1 MRHSAKLYIW
11 RHRLQTQIGV
21 ILLSL
26 TTLTLAGTGV
36 YQYFQ
41 LRASQMQAIN
51 HLAEFSAERLADVL
65 ISPLWNLEN
74 EIIDGALIS
83 EMKEP
88 VISAILV
95 KNPEGKIIAMKG
107 RDRDWKVV
115 TVDVEPRAGEFAFEQ
130 FKKISKLNEEL
141 GMVEVYVTD
150 RFVHEELRGQILS
163 MVALIVMLDLLLL
176 IGLSLTIRVLLTRPL
191 GLLLQ
196 AAQAIG
202 NGDLTQTIHI
212 RQQNEIGQFAK
223 AFAQMMQQV
232 KTVIGEAGQAANTVA
247 SGSEQMSLSAAQMS
261 QGASTQAAAA
271 EEASSSMEEMTANIR
286 QSAENAAET
295 ERIAKLSAQ
304 RAEQTGQ
311 AVAEAVAAMQQ
322 IAKKV
327 AIIQDITRQ
336 TRMLSLNATIEAAR
350 AQDYGKGFAVVA
362 AEVRALAER
371 SQNAASEIT
380 ELVHTG
386 VTTAEHAG
394 KMLSELVPN
403 IQKTAGLVQ
412 EIAASAKEQDMGTS
426 QINNAI
432 QQLDQVIQ
440 QNAASLEQIA
450 STTESLAAHAE
461 QLRTRIH
468 FFQLGEMP
476 PSEAEQKRQTAQQA
490 ASSDA
495 PKSPSLSDVP
505 IPKPRPAESLPSIL
519 SDDDF
524 ERF

>member
-1 MRHSAKLYIW
+1 
-11 RHRLQTQIGV
+11 
-21 ILLSL
+21 
-26 TTLTLAGTGV
+26 
-36 YQYFQ
+36 
-41 LRASQMQAIN
+41 
-51 HLAEFSAERLADVL
+51 
-65 ISPLWNLEN
+65 
-74 EIIDGALIS
+74 
-83 EMKEP
+83 
-88 VISAILV
+88 
-95 KNPEGKIIAMKG
+95 
-107 RDRDWKVV
+107 
-115 TVDVEPRAGEFAFEQ
+115 
-130 FKKISKLNEEL
+130 
-141 GMVEVYVTD
+141 
-150 RFVHEELRGQILS
+150 

-176 IGLSLTIRVLLTRPL
+176 IGLSPTIRVLLTRPL

-196 AAQAIG
+196 AAHAIG
-202 NGDLTQTIHI
+202 NGDLTQAIHI

-490 ASSDA
+490 ALSDA
-495 PKSPSLSDVP
+495 QKSPSLSDVP
-505 IPKPRPAESLPSIL
+505 ISKPRPAESLPSIL